1 MKIVILGSGIA
12 GMALG
17 AFLHQKGHQ
26 ISLNER
32 SSKNQRLGHAFLLHP
47 DAMDILQKL
56 TLTNPNIEIPGQ
68 IIDEIKLK
76 KADNELLQNTELES
90 WICMK
95 RCDILSFINDFLP
108 EDTIQFDRSFKNF
121 IYKNNRVVAVEF
133 ENGDI
138 EYGDL
143 FVGADGV
150 RSKVRNSLFGEVEF
164 SKTEVREIVGIIEN
178 KELTQKSPHTFNKIN
193 CLQQGIAFGYIPCS
207 NDEMVWYIQY
217 DVRLQKAEFDGP
229 ESIKNHCLSLLEQ
242 FPEEVQ
248 NLLSF
253 NDFSN
258 NFLWQSTDFDLLPS
272 FHKDNVVLIG
282 DAAHVALPF
291 TSAGTTNALIDAY
304 TLSNLLQQN
313 PTISG
318 AFNQFYETRAPRIKE
333 HISLGR
339 EIKNNFL
346 DNTNKTVKIPLI
358 QNLKKEE
365 EIPVDSKIEISYFTD
380 PVCSTCWIVQ
390 PQLRK
395 LSLKYGEYF
404 EIKYLLGG
412 LLPSWDELKG
422 KMGRIKQPSDAAD
435 YWEEVSKSQKMPLSP
450 DIWINSPLSSS
461 FPPSISIKAAQMQN
475 KLKAYQFHRRI
486 KELLF
491 LESKNITDIDLL
503 LHTAEEVGL
512 DVIKLKEDMNLNAI
526 KKFNDDLEYASE
538 LKIHTLP
545 TFIFKNEFGDEKT
558 LRGYQ
563 EYEVMEKAIL
573 DLNPLA
579 VKNNTKRQP
588 IELFNIYQSMT
599 AHEFSYLLEINILEA
614 ENILINLEHSGIV
627 GKKKNKSGDIWKLKL
642 KN

>member
-95 RCDILSFINDFLP
+95 RCDILTFINHFLP

-121 IYKNNRVVAVEF
+121 IYKNNRIVAVEF

-178 KELTQKSPHTFNKIN
+178 KELTQKSPHTFTKIN

-242 FPEEVQ
+242 FPEEVR

-253 NDFSN
+253 NDFSK

-380 PVCSTCWIVQ
+380 PVCSTCWVVQ

-422 KMGRIKQPSDAAD
+422 KMGRIRQPSDAAD

-526 KKFNDDLEYASE
+526 KKFNEDLEYASE

-545 TFIFKNEFGDEKT
+545 TFIFKNEFGDEKI
-558 LRGYQ
+558 LKGYQ